1 MPFLTKMAVKPLA
14 LLFTILPHLVSSR
27 SNVVKYVRPTGSAAN
42 TSSCPDDF
50 SQCLTLNDYVGELDQ
65 HFDSNITFIFLHGT
79 HKLDTAL
86 RVENL
91 QNISLLGESNDA
103 VTVSLGPLASL
114 TWTNC
119 DYVEIDSLF
128 FSVMSNFEY
137 GLVFINSFGIQI
149 SSTSLV
155 GSEAIGCSALA
166 FQSST
171 VHISDSQFIGLSG
184 QLGAAMFAS
193 QSSVSFSGNNTLV
206 SNTAR
211 LGGAI
216 YSVDSTVIF
225 LGTNHFTNNHATMW
239 NTDLLGQCSYYSVQT
254 VSSPNLISGF
264 GGAIFSDNSS
274 LIVDDSFS
282 FVNNSAEASG
292 GAIAVINNSTLTLQT
307 TDVALVHN
315 ISTSLSSSFLRNK
328 ITPDSNFQD
337 YISYYSSYG
346 SGGGIYAE
354 DSKVDLTGTSFLNNF
369 SPGSGG
375 ALHFNCS
382 EVTIHNVTMVNNSA
396 FIAGAIRVDNKAYVE
411 IYGCNYFRGNSVS
424 ESGGVIYVSNVSTVT
439 FNGMN
444 YFNKNTG
451 QRGGGIYAFNASAN
465 LEGTNIFDGNSAG
478 RGSAVYLNGARATFK
493 SKNFFRHNSG
503 ERGSAIYMFG
513 ASISFNGTNHFED
526 NCAGRGG
533 AFYLSDSDVSFYG
546 STYFY
551 RNSARSRGGALFIA
565 LTTVVFSGP
574 GENLFEDNSAN
585 RGGAVYLSEG
595 NIILSD
601 ESSTTSF
608 SRNTAE
614 SLGGTV
620 VSYDGY
626 LQLRGNVSFNG
637 NKAEFGGALA
647 LYGTSRLMLNPLL
660 WTSFRDNQAKYDG
673 GAIFFADSVSSSQCI
688 NVVPIECFISIGSD
702 TLSDILIT
710 FTNNS
715 ARTSGNSLYGGQLDS
730 CRLYFGNNLST
741 NSSTCQ
747 NRIGYNFSNSPLDV
761 LKNISTI
768 SMSDI
773 SSAPVKICV
782 CKDDSVHNC
791 KSDNIQ
797 ISIKPGQQFQLLLAS
812 FGQGQHVVNS
822 TVLSKNVDF
831 NNNYRLSPTIQLT
844 GKSCTQVTYRLF
856 ASDTNIQARY
866 ELYFDG
872 PCQSLSQGLDLY
884 IDILPC
890 PVGFKLLGEEC
901 VCEERLKNFT
911 QSCFID
917 NSSIQRVANTFWVSQ
932 QTNDSGPINGIV
944 LHQGG
949 CPFDYCMNTAVNVT
963 LDNPNIQCDHNRS
976 GILCGACKENF
987 SLALGSLHC
996 LPCSDAYLAL
1006 IIPFAL
1012 AGIALV
1018 VILFL
1023 LRLTV
1028 AAGTING
1035 LIFYAN
1041 IVQANQQA
1049 FFPVDKISFFT
1060 VYIAWL
1066 NLDLGIET
1074 CFYEGMDIYAYSW
1087 LQFLFPFYVW
1097 LLIGIIVI
1105 ASHYSQKI
1113 ASCLGQNP
1121 VAVLATLFLMS
1132 YSKILT
1138 AIITPLAATSLKH
1151 TIPNESFSR
1160 VWLYDGNIPYFH
1172 DPGHVVLGIFTI
1184 FTLLFLFLP
1193 FTFLLICGHWL
1204 QAKSHWQILS
1214 WINKIKPFMD
1224 AYHAP
1229 YKKQTRYWTG
1239 LLLLTRC
1246 GLFLTFAFNSV
1257 GRSRVNLLAISSV
1270 CTALAVL
1277 KERVYEKHYNDILE
1291 SSFILNLCILSI
1303 ATLFITEEGLGSQ
1316 FVLSSISAGIAFVT
1330 LVGIVIFHTYLQLN
1344 KTALWGKVKTY
1355 VRNSH
1360 VFGKPALEDKIS
1372 MNEVVE
1378 LKNLERKTTELSIE
1392 ESLNTSTMVVL
1403 REPLLES
1410 ATY

>member
-1023 LRLTV
+1023 LRLTI

-1041 IVQANQQA
+1041 IVQANHQA
-1049 FFPVDKISFFT
+1049 FFPT
-1060 VYIAWL
+1060 VMIQKYNPFAVFIAWL
-1066 NLDLGIET
+1066 NLDLGIEV
-1074 CFYEGMDIYAYSW
+1074 CFYSGMDIYAYSW
-1087 LQFLFPFYVW
+1087 LQFLFPFYLWV
-1097 LLIGIIVI
+1097 LIVVIII
-1105 ASHYSQKI
+1105 SCRYSRRVAK
-1113 ASCLGQNP
+1113 SLGQNP
-1121 VAVLATLFLMS
+1121 VAVLDTLLLMS
-1132 YSKILT
+1132 YSKILK
-1138 AIITPLAATSLKH
+1138 AIIVPLSPTFLVYLPRNYPEK
-1151 TIPNESFSR
+1151 
-1160 VWLYDGNIPYFH
+1160 VWLYDASIRYFRDTSH
-1172 DPGHVVLGIFTI
+1172 IVLGVFAILA
-1184 FTLLFLFLP
+1184 LLFLFLP
-1193 FTFLLICGHWL
+1193 YTFLLLCGQWL
-1204 QAKSHWQILS
+1204 QAKSHWRTLS

-1229 YKKQTRYWTG
+1229 YKKNKRYWIG
-1239 LLLLTRC
+1239 IFLLARC
-1246 GLFLTFAFNSV
+1246 GLFLTFAFNDTSS
-1257 GRSRVNLLAISSV
+1257 GDINLLVV
-1270 CTALAVL
+1270 CTVIAALSII
-1277 KERVYEKHYNDILE
+1277 KGRVYENRYNDFLE
-1291 SSFILNLCILSI
+1291 SSFILNLCILSA
-1303 ATLFITEEGLGSQ
+1303 ATLYVSEKGNNDSIKPYI
-1316 FVLSSISAGIAFVT
+1316 LSSVSVGITIIYFI
-1330 LVGIVIFHTYLQLN
+1330 GIVIFHAYQQL
-1344 KTALWGKVKTY
+1344 KGVSSL
-1355 VRNSH
+1355 SH
-1360 VFGKPALEDKIS
+1360 RFRKIS
-1372 MNEVVE
+1372 DETILDE
-1378 LKNLERKTTELSIE
+1378 QTFDIIP
-1392 ESLNTSTMVVL
+1392 TSTSISL
-1403 REPLLES
+1403 RELLLDDS
-1410 ATY
+1410 K